1 MRADGTFATS
11 EAVHRDSRPWP
22 GRRPGAFSRVLESR
36 TTARL
41 LTLAVIGGV
50 WEWYARTSESLL
62 IPTFTGTIGATA
74 ELLTDKTLWTAM
86 FISNQALVIG
96 FTLAL
101 VVGIPLGLA
110 MGRFTSVERATDPYV
125 SIFLVMPMAALIPLL
140 IMSTGIGLTSRV
152 ILVFLFALVMIVVNS
167 RTGVRQVDPSL
178 IEMAKSFGASE
189 GQLWWRI
196 LLPGSLPA
204 VMTGVRI
211 GLGRAITGMILVELL
226 MVSVGLGG
234 LILRYR
240 GLFKP
245 EELYAT
251 VIIVVLEAL
260 VLITLARWLERVVA
274 PWATQGGLRART

>member
-1 MRADGTFATS
+1 
-11 EAVHRDSRPWP
+11 
-22 GRRPGAFSRVLESR
+22 VLESR
-36 TTARL
+36 TAARL

-50 WEWYARTSESLL
+50 WEWYASSSKSLL
-62 IPTFTGTIGATA
+62 IPTFTGTMGATA
-74 ELLTDKTLWTAM
+74 ELLTDETLWTAM

-110 MGRFTSVERATDPYV
+110 MGRFTTMERATDPYV